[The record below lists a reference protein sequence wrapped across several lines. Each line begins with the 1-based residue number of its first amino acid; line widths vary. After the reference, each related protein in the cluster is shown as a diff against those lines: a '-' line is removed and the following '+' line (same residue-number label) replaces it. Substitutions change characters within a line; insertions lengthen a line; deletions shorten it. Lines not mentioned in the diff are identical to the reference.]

1 MFVHYFDKSKYVSL
15 GCWQRLGIVTFGLI
29 KQGGKVWGKA
39 AMEVFGTRWAL
50 LNGYGGIVN
59 GSLMHANRLAFGGT
73 EGYLCI
79 EAAPGQMVSQASWH
93 ERQEE
98 ASG

>member
-1 MFVHYFDKSKYVSL
+1 MKA
-15 GCWQRLGIVTFGLI
+15 FGL
-29 KQGGKVWGKA
+29 
-39 AMEVFGTRWAL
+39 RWAL
-50 LNGYGGIVN
+50 LNGYGEIVN
-59 GSLMHANRLAFGGT
+59 GALIHANRLAFSRT

-79 EAAPGQMVSQASWH
+79 AAASGQMVSQASWH

>member
-1 MFVHYFDKSKYVSL
+1 MKAFAL
-15 GCWQRLGIVTFGLI
+15 GWV
-29 KQGGKVWGKA
+29 
-39 AMEVFGTRWAL
+39 L
-50 LNGYGGIVN
+50 LNRYEGIVN
-59 GSLMHANRLAFGGT
+59 GALIHANRLAFGWT

>member
-1 MFVHYFDKSKYVSL
+1 MRKSRNEGFWSAMGFVK
-15 GCWQRLGIVTFGLI
+15 WIR
-29 KQGGKVWGKA
+29 
-39 AMEVFGTRWAL
+39 
-50 LNGYGGIVN
+50 GIVN
-59 GSLMHANRLAFGGT
+59 GELIHANRLAFGWA

>member
-1 MFVHYFDKSKYVSL
+1 MGAARAF
-15 GCWQRLGIVTFGLI
+15 CLI
-29 KQGGKVWGKA
+29 LI
-39 AMEVFGTRWAL
+39 L
-50 LNGYGGIVN
+50 LNGYGEIVN
-59 GSLMHANRLAFGGT
+59 GALIHANRLALGWT

-79 EAAPGQMVSQASWH
+79 EAAPGQMVSQPSWH

>member
-1 MFVHYFDKSKYVSL
+1 
-15 GCWQRLGIVTFGLI
+15 
-29 KQGGKVWGKA
+29 
-39 AMEVFGTRWAL
+39 MEVFGLGWAL

-59 GSLMHANRLAFGGT
+59 ESLIHANRLVFGWT

-93 ERQEE
+93 KRLGTT
-98 ASG
+98 SD

>member
-1 MFVHYFDKSKYVSL
+1 
-15 GCWQRLGIVTFGLI
+15 
-29 KQGGKVWGKA
+29 
-39 AMEVFGTRWAL
+39 MEVFGLRWAL

-59 GSLMHANRLAFGGT
+59 GSLIHANRLAFGWT

-98 ASG
+98 TSG

>member
-1 MFVHYFDKSKYVSL
+1 MKV
-15 GCWQRLGIVTFGLI
+15 FGL
-29 KQGGKVWGKA
+29 
-39 AMEVFGTRWAL
+39 RWAL

-59 GSLMHANRLAFGGT
+59 GALIHTNQLAFGWT

-93 ERQEE
+93 KRLGTT
-98 ASG
+98 SD

>member
-1 MFVHYFDKSKYVSL
+1 
-15 GCWQRLGIVTFGLI
+15 
-29 KQGGKVWGKA
+29 
-39 AMEVFGTRWAL
+39 MEVFGLRWAL

-59 GSLMHANRLAFGGT
+59 ESLIHANRLAFSGA

>member
-1 MFVHYFDKSKYVSL
+1 MRRSRNEGFWSAMGFVK
-15 GCWQRLGIVTFGLI
+15 WIRGIFNGALI
-29 KQGGKVWGKA
+29 
-39 AMEVFGTRWAL
+39 
-50 LNGYGGIVN
+50 
-59 GSLMHANRLAFGGT
+59 HANRLAFGWA

>member
-1 MFVHYFDKSKYVSL
+1 MAWEENPRICLHM
-15 GCWQRLGIVTFGLI
+15 QLI
-29 KQGGKVWGKA
+29 AILSRTGV
-39 AMEVFGTRWAL
+39 VNVAL
-50 LNGYGGIVN
+50 I
-59 GSLMHANRLAFGGT
+59 HANRLAFGWT